1 MGGNDRERPRV
12 LCGAI
17 MFDLCHCQWELWF
30 NPYGYRASW
39 WKRNKDKSWLT
50 ITATLKQVS
59 IVTGLKL
66 YNKLGCHTRQI
77 TPWRGPFLKAFGF
90 LCSLK
95 IKMQASYFQLILVV
109 LSFFKHSLFSWSQII
124 WEINMFAQEM
134 YKQLSPFQPLFPLRG
149 QNEIMATGIFL
160 PYHSFDKIMFNF
172 LI

>member
-1 MGGNDRERPRV
+1 
-12 LCGAI
+12 

-39 WKRNKDKSWLT
+39 WKRNNDKSWLT

-95 IKMQASYFQLILVV
+95 IKMQASYFQLV
-109 LSFFKHSLFSWSQII
+109 LSSLFSKHSLFSWSQII
-124 WEINMFAQEM
+124 WGINMFAQEM
-134 YKQLSPFQPLFPLRG
+134 YKLLSTFQPLFPLKG
-149 QNEIMATGIFL
+149 EDKMKLWQWKS
-160 PYHSFDKIMFNF
+160 SFHIIP
-172 LI
+172 LIKSCLISWFRECEWGGGWSMSQ